1 MLVTVDD
8 DDEFDAVAEEIDDY
22 LNSEIDY
29 DESDE

>member
-8 DDEFDAVAEEIDDY
+8 DEEFDVVSAEIDDY

-29 DESDE
+29 DEE